1 MIFAVKT
8 ITLNN
13 KAMKPYIFLTLLL
26 LAFTSCTKNDDPAL
40 KLTRE
45 EWYTV
50 RTDYGGSVHLII
62 EGTTNADRVTV
73 TTYGD
78 GLISDH
84 EIDINLFNH
93 FKADVGISFI
103 VTTAPLTGKFVSNT
117 ELKIYKNTNMITM
130 ALTSDTLKY

>member
-1 MIFAVKT
+1 VIFVVK
-8 ITLNN
+8 ILTLNN
-13 KAMKPYIFLTLLL
+13 KAMKPYIYLILIFFAL
-26 LAFTSCTKNDDPAL
+26 TSCTKNDDPTIE
-40 KLTRE
+40 LTRE

-50 RTDYGGSVHLII
+50 RMNNGGSVRLII
-62 EGTTNADRVTV
+62 EGTTNADKVTV

-84 EIDINLFNH
+84 EIDIKLNH

-103 VTTAPLTGKFVSNT
+103 VTSMPLTGEFVSST
-117 ELKIYKNTNMITM
+117 ELKIYKETKMITL

>member
-1 MIFAVKT
+1 
-8 ITLNN
+8 
-13 KAMKPYIFLTLLL
+13 MKPYIFLTLLL

-40 KLTRE
+40 RLTRE

-50 RTDYGGSVHLII
+50 RMDYGGSVHLII

-84 EIDINLFNH
+84 EIDIKWNNH

-103 VTTAPLTGKFVSNT
+103 VSKVLPGEFVSST
-117 ELKIYKNTNMITM
+117 ELKIHKKTNMITM
-130 ALTSDTLKY
+130 TLTSDKLNY